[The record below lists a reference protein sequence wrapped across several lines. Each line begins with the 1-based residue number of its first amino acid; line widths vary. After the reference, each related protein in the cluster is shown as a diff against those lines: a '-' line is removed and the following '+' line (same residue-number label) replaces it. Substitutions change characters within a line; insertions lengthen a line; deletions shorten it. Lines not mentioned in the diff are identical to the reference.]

1 MACGLQYGEG
11 KFVYDELYQQA
22 NAQMYLDK
30 KARKAKGQISYLK

>member
-22 NAQMYLDK
+22 DAQMYLDK
-30 KARKAKGQISYLK
+30 